1 MVSVLQIW
9 VLKFLCIICFFYDIG
24 DAGRRKNQLG
34 PSLFWRER
42 WWVMNQDNFFSNINL
57 ISYDWGL
64 IGKFLFVILVIILLS
79 VAIYDRYIQRKN
91 QLLINYPLVGRMRYF
106 FYLLRGPMRQY
117 FGDETYY
124 DSFEKLQW
132 IDRVSHDKS
141 PYLSF
146 SATKPYANQKILFK
160 HANFVNELDEVQE
173 KFSVFFGKER
183 RHPFESASII
193 GRSAISDGAIS
204 PEGTRA
210 FAKGAYRG
218 NFPINTGEG
227 GLTSNFLST
236 LHCTDCSRD
245 YLEIKKGTIFARSVY
260 YIMCWITNREI
271 ALRLYRKM
279 VVRQKD
285 RGTFIFDSDTLVFFR
300 IDWNTPLEHFP
311 AEVPNGVPDII
322 FQMGSGLY
330 GVRDGEGSFDEGR
343 YAKVI
348 SFCRMTEVKLA
359 QGAKQTGGKL
369 LASKVS
375 DDIAYYRG
383 VNAHEDLFSPNR
395 FPYAKDMEMLLDFVE
410 KLQNISGKPVGFKIV
425 ISSEASFEKYAKALK
440 ERLDSGRALPDFVT
454 IDGGD
459 GGSATAPLEMMSKIG
474 LPIRESL
481 TIATEVFE
489 RYELRDRIRIIAS
502 EKVLTPDDAIEL
514 LCYGADFVNI
524 ARGFMIAAGCIRA
537 RECSGANGR
546 HCPVG
551 LATMD
556 EGKRSKYLVN
566 QKSKNIAHYHQAL
579 VQGIRSLLAVMGK
592 KHVSQ
597 LSKADLIPQD
607 ERRVC

>member
-1 MVSVLQIW
+1 
-9 VLKFLCIICFFYDIG
+9 
-24 DAGRRKNQLG
+24 
-34 PSLFWRER
+34 
-42 WWVMNQDNFFSNINL
+42 MNNNDNFFNNFAL
-57 ISYDWGL
+57 IGYDWGM
-64 IGKFLFVILVIILLS
+64 IGKFLFIILLLVLVS

-91 QLLINYPLVGRMRYF
+91 QLLINYPLIGRMRYF

-117 FGDETYY
+117 FGDETFY

-132 IDRVSHDKS
+132 IDNVARSKN

-146 SATKPYANQKILFK
+146 STTKPYANQKILFR
-160 HANFVNELDEVQE
+160 HANFVNELDQVQE
-173 KFSVFFGKER
+173 NFSVQFGKER
-183 RHPFESASII
+183 RYPFKSASII
-193 GRSAISDGAIS
+193 GRSAMSDGAIS

-236 LHCTDCSRD
+236 LHLMDCSNQ
-245 YLEIKKGTIFARSVY
+245 YLEIKKGTIFARGIY
-260 YIMCWITNREI
+260 RLMCWITNREI
-271 ALRLYRKM
+271 ALRVYRKM

-285 RGTFIFDSDTLVFFR
+285 RGTFIFGSKSLAFFR
-300 IDWNTPLEHFP
+300 IDWSEPLDFFPEH
-311 AEVPNGVPDII
+311 VPNGVPDIV

-330 GVRDGEGSFDEGR
+330 GVRDKEGNFDEDR
-343 YAKVI
+343 YAKVMR
-348 SFCRMTEVKLA
+348 FCRMTEIKLA

-383 VNAHEDLFSPNR
+383 VEAHKDLFSPNR
-395 FPYAKDMEMLLDFVE
+395 FPFAKDMDALLDFVAR
-410 KLQNISGKPVGFKIV
+410 LQKISEKPVGFKIV
-425 ISSEASFEKYAKALK
+425 ISSEESFEEYARAFK
-440 ERLDSGRALPDFVT
+440 ERQDNGLPIPDFIT
-454 IDGGD
+454 LDGGD

-481 TIATEVFE
+481 NIVNDLLK
-489 RYELRDRIRIIAS
+489 RYGLRDHIRIIAS
-502 EKVLTPDDAIEL
+502 EKVLTPDDVVEI

-524 ARGFMIAAGCIRA
+524 ARGFMISAGCIRA

-556 EGKRSKYLVN
+556 EGKRSKYLVI
-566 QKSKNIAHYHQAL
+566 QKSKNIANYHREL
-579 VQGIRSLLAVMGK
+579 IHGVRSLLAVMGK
-592 KHVSQ
+592 KHISQ
-597 LSKADLIPQD
+597 LSKADLIPLE
-607 ERRVC
+607 ERKACW